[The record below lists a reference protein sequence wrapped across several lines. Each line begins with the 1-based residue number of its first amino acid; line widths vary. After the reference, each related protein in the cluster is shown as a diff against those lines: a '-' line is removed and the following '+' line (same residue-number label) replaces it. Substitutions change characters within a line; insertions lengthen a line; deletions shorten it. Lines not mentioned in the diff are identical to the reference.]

1 MKSID
6 VIKKLSIPSSYSDNH
21 IGITLYDYVRKL
33 KPKSVIE
40 LGTLH
45 GYSAVCIGLAL
56 KDNGFGKLTCYDLW
70 DKYEF
75 NSTTIEK
82 TREVIERYKLSNIV
96 TLEKGNAYEVC
107 KEVSDFDLAHVDISN
122 DGERLAKILTLLSSH
137 IDNGSEVLFEGGTIE
152 RDEKSWIS
160 KNNKKTI
167 NSIKKE
173 FNYYVWDSRW
183 PGLSLVSK
191 NREVKPTILDAENFK
206 TSEGCL
212 FPIYKYWEDKNKEYT
227 PMMVYATTIAPKV
240 EKGPILHERRR
251 GYLTAIKGVVDVQC
265 MVNGKIETY
274 KILDE
279 NGNQNILMIP
289 EGIQNKIINKS
300 EEEAVVINLPDR
312 SWYPF
317 DEDTKKYSDWKWED

>member
-1 MKSID
+1 MSNFLRPADWSFPVPIFYG
-6 VIKKLSIPSSYSDNH
+6 PSRIN
-21 IGITLYDYVRKL
+21 
-33 KPKSVIE
+33 E
-40 LGTLH
+40 LGKLCK
-45 GYSAVCIGLAL
+45 V
-56 KDNGFGKLTCYDLW
+56 NGIHRPL
-70 DKYEF
+70 
-75 NSTTIEK
+75 
-82 TREVIERYKLSNIV
+82 IV
-96 TLEKGNAYEVC
+96 TDRG
-107 KEVSDFDLAHVDISN
+107 SAHLPFIKQTQDILN
-122 DGERLAKILTLLSSH
+122 
-137 IDNGSEVLFEGGTIE
+137 
-152 RDEKSWIS
+152 
-160 KNNKKTI
+160 
-167 NSIKKE
+167 
-173 FNYYVWDSRW
+173 
-183 PGLSLVSK
+183 
-191 NREVKPTILDAENFK
+191 AENFK

-212 FPIYKYWEDKNKEYT
+212 FPIYKYWEDKNKEYM

-300 EEEAVVINLPDR
+300 EEEAIVINLPDR